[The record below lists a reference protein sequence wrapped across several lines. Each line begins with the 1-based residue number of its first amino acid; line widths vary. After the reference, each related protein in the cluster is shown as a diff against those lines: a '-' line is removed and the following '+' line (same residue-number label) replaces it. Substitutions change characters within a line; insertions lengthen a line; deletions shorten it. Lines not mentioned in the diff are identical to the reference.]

1 MPEKKPVDQLR
12 REHVDRLFE
21 QVVQKL
27 SDEERARVLSYLC
40 GYCAAD
46 KKFAEG
52 LDAALRGNFPE
63 LYSAI
68 VVR

>member
-40 GYCAAD
+40 GYCATD

-52 LDAALRGNFPE
+52 LDAALRGNYPE
-63 LYSAI
+63 RYQAI

>member
-1 MPEKKPVDQLR
+1 MPKKKPADQLR

-27 SDEERARVLSYLC
+27 TNDDRARVLCYLC
-40 GYCAAD
+40 GYCATD

-63 LYSAI
+63 LYQAI